1 MKKWKEYSKP
11 ERAMLITIG
20 ILLLLIL
27 LTSNRV
33 KDGMQ
38 RGFDH
43 FFSTPAASI
52 ENNE

>member
-11 ERAMLITIG
+11 DRAMLITIG

-33 KDGMQ
+33 KEGVQ
-38 RGFDH
+38 QGFDH
-43 FFSTPAASI
+43 FFSAPAERV
-52 ENNE
+52 ENK

>member
-1 MKKWKEYSKP
+1 MKKWKEYSRP

-33 KDGMQ
+33 KDGVQ
-38 RGFDH
+38 RGFNH
-43 FFSTPAASI
+43 FFSIPAENF
-52 ENNE
+52 ENNG